1 VAEKVRMQFDNM
13 VAENKK
19 STTVPATGVKPK

>member
-1 VAEKVRMQFDNM
+1 VRMQFDNM